1 MNLKNYKI
9 FKYNPDPK
17 VLTGEIEVLNKLFSK
32 KKKFRIKKKMFEDK
46 DDEQSKRQLER
57 LEQKYTLGDVNF
69 DSVIIIDFGS
79 SLKSVLTSLVFT
91 DVRSRKSFIYNCKSM
106 V

>member
-1 MNLKNYKI
+1 
-9 FKYNPDPK
+9 
-17 VLTGEIEVLNKLFSK
+17 
-32 KKKFRIKKKMFEDK
+32 MFEDK

-79 SLKSVLTSLVFT
+79 SLKSVLTSLVYS
-91 DVRSRKSFIYNCKSM
+91 DVDQEDVMIVTVNQWFDKSIFLENSIKSLYYPS
-106 V
+106 VDINNFQKYQSKYA